1 MQWACINLNGL
12 SFKKLQVL
20 GEHSSASFGAH
31 QPQSYLRTIEV
42 LPHCYVSLVAGT
54 RCELLLRCACQ
65 AVNVRLNRRGS
76 KGDAVPCQ
84 GKLII
89 SDKTFEQLLSRLF
102 EGLARVQIE
111 DDV

>member
-1 MQWACINLNGL
+1 
-12 SFKKLQVL
+12 
-20 GEHSSASFGAH
+20 
-31 QPQSYLRTIEV
+31 
-42 LPHCYVSLVAGT
+42 
-54 RCELLLRCACQ
+54 LRCACQ